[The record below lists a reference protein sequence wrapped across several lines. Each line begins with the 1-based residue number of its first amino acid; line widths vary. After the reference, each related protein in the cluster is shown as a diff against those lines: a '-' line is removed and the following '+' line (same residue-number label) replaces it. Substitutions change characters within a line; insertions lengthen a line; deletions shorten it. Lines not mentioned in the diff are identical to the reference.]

1 MKMTENKK
9 KDGAKTI
16 AITYAPQFAKR
27 LRAEE
32 LKDKNASFLVIYQ
45 QGERDSTGDKI
56 YRLGLYKMVQYA
68 PIRQEGNLAEL
79 LDFVAQNKN
88 VQILNADAYEEKG
101 AK

>member
-1 MKMTENKK
+1 MTQKK
-9 KDGAKTI
+9 TKTGGI

-32 LKDKNASFLVIYQ
+32 LKDKNGSFLVIYQ
-45 QGERDSTGDKI
+45 EGEPDSTGDKI
-56 YRLGLYKMVQYA
+56 YRLGLFKQVWYA
-68 PIRQEGNLAEL
+68 PIRTDAGLAEV

-101 AK
+101 EK

>member
-1 MKMTENKK
+1 MKMTQKK
-9 KDGAKTI
+9 TKTGRI
-16 AITYAPQFAKR
+16 AVTYAPQFAKL

-32 LKDKNASFLVIYQ
+32 LKKDKEGAFLVIYQ
-45 QGERDSTGDKI
+45 EGEPDSTGDKI

>member
-1 MKMTENKK
+1 MTQNSKK
-9 KDGAKTI
+9 AGGI

-32 LKDKNASFLVIYQ
+32 LKDKNGSFLVVYQ
-45 QGERDSTGDKI
+45 QGEGDSTGDKI
-56 YRLGLYKMVQYA
+56 YRLGLYKMVGYA
-68 PIRQEGNLAEL
+68 PIRQEGNLADV
-79 LDFVAQNKN
+79 LDFVASNYKN